1 MKLNTFLLIAAVLYA
16 VFGIGALL
24 APAQLFASM
33 GLTLNEAG
41 QLVAR
46 TGGAAGIGYAVIF
59 WLARGAETSP
69 ALRAILLGNVVYLI
83 LEIIAIVLGALSTG
97 TIAAA
102 LPGVVVDALLL
113 VGFAYYYFK
122 G

>member
-1 MKLNTFLLIAAVLYA
+1 MKLNTFLLIAAVLYGI
-16 VFGIGALL
+16 FGLGALL
-24 APAQLFASM
+24 VPAQLFASM
-33 GLTLNEAG
+33 GLTLNESG
-41 QLVAR
+41 QLIAR

-59 WLARGAETSP
+59 LLARGAETSP